1 MKSEQIDRRL
11 FLRGAAVS
19 SATLAALPV
28 TLRSQSKGEPD
39 TMRVG
44 VIGPGSRGTTLLK
57 ECIEF
62 GSTYNARV
70 TAVSDIWTKNLMAAA
85 KTVKESYGIEPKAH
99 RDYRKILDDPEI
111 DAVIIATPDHQH
123 SKMLQESIEAGK
135 DVYVEKPLGND
146 LNELNAAFK
155 AVEQSDRIVQVG
167 TQRRSWPRYRAAM
180 DMMQSGQLGDVL
192 RVEVY
197 WNAYSPYRWAR
208 NSKQLTEVKEEDVD
222 WKAFLMG
229 KPDRPFDARIFRSF
243 RLFREFSSAIVDQWM
258 THGVDVIHMLTGE
271 LYPRAVVA
279 LGDVYRFKDYRENPD
294 MIQVLLNYGEG
305 DKAFMASYGTCLTNA
320 SGSGT
325 RVLGTRGTLYAEDFP
340 YGPDERD
347 VKNKWRISGDG
358 IEGSEALK
366 ESRKIPE
373 KPGTRHHMANWLDCM
388 QRRSVD
394 DLYAPPIAGYGHSV
408 ACIMAVDAMWSGRR
422 MVFDPVTRQINE
434 G

>member
-1 MKSEQIDRRL
+1 MRRRKFLSTAVVSGASLASLPETSGAQIVTKSDVI
-11 FLRGAAVS
+11 
-19 SATLAALPV
+19 
-28 TLRSQSKGEPD
+28 
-39 TMRVG
+39 RVG
-44 VIGPGSRGTTLLK
+44 VIGPGARGTTLLK
-57 ECIEF
+57 QCIEF
-62 GSTYNARV
+62 GSTYGARV
-70 TAVSDIWTKNLMAAA
+70 TAVSDIWAKNLAAAA
-85 KTVKESYGIEPKAH
+85 KTVWESYGIEPKAH

-146 LNELNAAFK
+146 INELNAAFK
-155 AVEQSDRIVQVG
+155 TVEQSDRIVQVG

-208 NSKQLTEVKEEDVD
+208 SSKQLAEVKEEDVD

-243 RLFREFSSAIVDQWM
+243 RLFREFSSAIIDQWM

-294 MIQVLLNYGEG
+294 MVQVLLNYGEG
-305 DKAFMASYGTCLTNA
+305 DKAFMASYSTCLTNA

-325 RVLGTRGTLYAEDFP
+325 RVLGTRGTLYAENKL
-340 YGPDERD
+340 ETRD
-347 VKNKWRISGDG
+347 KWRISGDG

-366 ESRKIPE
+366 ESRKIPQ

-394 DLYAPPIAGYGHSV
+394 DLYAPPIAGYGHSI
-408 ACIMAVDAMWSGRR
+408 AGIMATNAMWSGRR
-422 MVFDPVTRQINE
+422 MVFDPVTRQITE